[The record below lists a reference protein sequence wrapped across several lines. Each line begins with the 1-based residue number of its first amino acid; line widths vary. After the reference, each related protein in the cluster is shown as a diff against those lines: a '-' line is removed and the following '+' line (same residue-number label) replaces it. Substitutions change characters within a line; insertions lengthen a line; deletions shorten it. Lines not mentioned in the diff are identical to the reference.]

1 MKLNISVLEYFGL
14 VLAMM
19 LYRTSEGELKSCTD
33 LLLLLTEERQK
44 ASWLD
49 TWQTGISRTSL
60 VSIYTSASV
69 LSVRLVW
76 ALNTLEK
83 TTAFAFHWGPC
94 VAEGQ
99 TNEPWAL
106 YFIADER
113 SEYWRYNC
121 TTFWVFFFW
130 LCTAQFLFIST
141 LKVIGLVHDDLLH
154 GTSLWYTAVIAS
166 LKLCRFKM

>member
-121 TTFWVFFFW
+121 TTFWVFFFLTVYSSVFIHKHTKSDW
-130 LCTAQFLFIST
+130 TRPWWFTTWDQSLIHSCYCLFEI
-141 LKVIGLVHDDLLH
+141 
-154 GTSLWYTAVIAS
+154 
-166 LKLCRFKM
+166 M